1 MGPTCWVSPYDLG
14 AMAQQTA
21 LAATAIAWRP
31 TPITMRRLAL
41 ASLVANIGI
50 VATGGLVRLTNSG
63 LGCPTWPRCE
73 STDFVPTNALSWHGA
88 VEFGNRMLT
97 GVVLAVVAAVFIAAV
112 RLRPANAEIRRWAW
126 VTLLGVPAQVVMGGL
141 VTLSKLNP
149 WVVAPHFLLS
159 MVLIA
164 ASTVLWWRTRAP
176 RPVREATALPRLVRR
191 MGLVV
196 WAVTYLVFVVGTAV
210 TGSGPHAGNAT
221 AIRLPFRPQAVSQL
235 HADVVMLLVGLAV
248 SLAVYVT
255 AAGAPITAR
264 TTTRILVGVLAAQ
277 ATVGFAQYFSGLPI
291 ALVELHVTG
300 AAILA
305 AAATAVALSLQESVQ
320 EPLPKPVQ
328 PLQDGRE
335 GPAGSESHEG
345 QDLRNTV

>member
-1 MGPTCWVSPYDLG
+1 
-14 AMAQQTA
+14 MAQPTA
-21 LAATAIAWRP
+21 LAASAIAWQP
-31 TPITMRRLAL
+31 SAVTMRRLAL

-97 GVVLAVVAAVFIAAV
+97 GVVLAVVAAVFIAAL
-112 RLRPANAEIRRWAW
+112 RLRPANAPIRRWAW

-164 ASTVLWWRTRAP
+164 ASTVLWWHARA
-176 RPVREATALPRLVRR
+176 RQTQREVGPPSEVIPPLPSLVRR
-191 MGLVV
+191 MGLAV
-196 WAVTYLVFVVGTAV
+196 WAVTYLVFVIGTAV

-221 AIRLPFRPQAVSQL
+221 AIRLPFRPEAVSQL

-248 SLAVYVT
+248 SLALYVT
-255 AAGAPITAR
+255 AAGAPVTVR

-277 ATVGFAQYFSGLPI
+277 ATIGFAQYFSGLPI

-300 AAILA
+300 AAVLA
-305 AAATAVALSLQESVQ
+305 AAATAVALALHDSGVH
-320 EPLPKPVQ
+320 
-328 PLQDGRE
+328 DGHEGLE
-335 GPAGSESHEG
+335 GPAGFESREG
-345 QDLRNTV
+345 HDLRNTV

>member
-1 MGPTCWVSPYDLG
+1 
-14 AMAQQTA
+14 MAQSTA
-21 LAATAIAWRP
+21 FAASAIAWQP
-31 TPITMRRLAL
+31 SAVTMRRLAL

-73 STDFVPTNALSWHGA
+73 NSDFVPTNALSWHGA

-126 VTLLGVPAQVVMGGL
+126 VTLLGVPAQAVMGGL

-164 ASTVLWWRTRAP
+164 ASTVLWWRARAP
-176 RPVREATALPRLVRR
+176 REVGPPLPRLVRR
-191 MGLVV
+191 MGLAV
-196 WAVTYLVFVVGTAV
+196 WAVTYLVFVIGTAV

-221 AIRLPFRPQAVSQL
+221 AIRLPFRTEAVSQL

-255 AAGAPITAR
+255 AAGATVTVR

-277 ATVGFAQYFSGLPI
+277 ATIGFAQYFSGLPI

-300 AAILA
+300 AAVLA
-305 AAATAVALSLQESVQ
+305 ATATAVALALHDSGPQEG
-320 EPLPKPVQ
+320 L
-328 PLQDGRE
+328 E
-335 GPAGSESHEG
+335 GPAGFESHEG

>member
-1 MGPTCWVSPYDLG
+1 
-14 AMAQQTA
+14 
-21 LAATAIAWRP
+21 
-31 TPITMRRLAL
+31 MRRLAL
-41 ASLVANIGI
+41 ASLIANIGI

-97 GVVLAVVAAVFIAAV
+97 GVVLAVVAAVFIAAI
-112 RLRPANAEIRRWAW
+112 RLRPAHREIRRWAW

-164 ASTVLWWRTRAP
+164 ASTVLWWRARAP
-176 RPVREATALPRLVRR
+176 RPEREVGPAMPRLVRQ
-191 MGLVV
+191 MGVGV
-196 WAVTYLVFVVGTAV
+196 WAVTYLVFIIGTAV

-221 AIRLPFRPQAVSQL
+221 AVRLPFKPEAISQL
-235 HADVVMLLVGLAV
+235 HADIVMLLVGLAV

-255 AAGAPITAR
+255 AAGAPAAVR
-264 TTTRILVGVLAAQ
+264 TTTRVFVGVLAAQ
-277 ATVGFAQYFSGLPI
+277 ATIGFAQYFSGLPI
-291 ALVELHVTG
+291 PLVELHLTG
-300 AAILA
+300 AAVLA
-305 AAATAVALSLQESVQ
+305 AAATAVALALHDE
-320 EPLPKPVQ
+320 
-328 PLQDGRE
+328 QDPRKT
-335 GPAGSESHEG
+335 S
-345 QDLRNTV
+345 